1 VRYSLVV
8 QIRQSTGYFDQL
20 EDVIRQGLYIESEDT
35 NQTFAVGVGIIGR
48 RMEEGAQVVSNPDG
62 DERQPLPTLVLLA
75 IHAKEFDNVGMVELA
90 PRQSFDA

>member
-8 QIRQSTGYFDQL
+8 QIRQSTGDFDQL
-20 EDVIRQGLYIESEDT
+20 EDVIRQCLGTGSEDT
-35 NQTFAVGVGIIGR
+35 YQPFSVDLRIVARG
-48 RMEEGAQVVSNPDG
+48 MEEGGQVVFNPDG
-62 DERQPLPTLVLLA
+62 DERQPLPALALLA